1 MSGGAGTQ
9 YFSLRWNN
17 HPVNLVSVFTGLYQ
31 AESLVDVSLAAE
43 GKHLQAH
50 KVVLSAC
57 SDYFQSLFAANP
69 CQHPIVI
76 LKDVAFD
83 DLQTVV
89 KFMYHGIVNVSSDKL
104 PAVLKTA
111 DALQIKGLEKN
122 NELMAPYLTNSSP
135 RSSSSLLSVPG
146 QTRQPSTESLPE
158 YLQRSRSD
166 AGYYPHRAH
175 SAESRGMSFESHLE
189 VSRPKRVLS
198 PPGSPGHVI
207 TTGGS
212 YARKKFRNRS
222 ENNSSMGTS
231 VEQSTEDPPP
241 DSPPKVDV
249 TRGVSPNYG
258 SPSTSY
264 PSQDEHIAKKKRAM
278 FQQNF
283 WPLIQKVKDF
293 SLSDDVPV
301 QARKAGSSSGS
312 KSSEMHNS
320 SDGRPEKE
328 SKLQSQS
335 SSSQSISHSSDRE
348 DVKENSENTLQVP
361 SIAQSRTMVRA
372 ASASEIS
379 QHHSALT
386 TKFKR
391 GRFLKRQQ
399 CQEAT
404 EDTEGTPVTRSE
416 PPPSPPSTQQLVKQH
431 SQPLLPS
438 QQSYTPPCSS
448 PPPKEEPRDPLE
460 HQPHAPAPARQ
471 PSLDP
476 LCGLESVP
484 LLYSS
489 SGPRMPPS
497 SLFRPTLPSVRIIP
511 EPENQPHHELVPHHS
526 PAPPPQ
532 LSPNHSHSPGLLYP
546 GVAAYEQVSPPIHHD
561 KKQQGGLM
569 KPRPNDSPNLSIL
582 TNNNSPVN
590 YGPVHPGL
598 VNHPGHGGHMPQHV
612 HGGHAGHAGHAGHGP
627 TTLSPVRQPAQYNS
641 PNTMEQFGHCPK
653 AREGPALSCNFCWN
667 TTDGSGRILRRKT
680 KYHCPECQTNLCI
693 GK

>member
-17 HPVNLVSVFTGLYQ
+17 HPGNLVSVFTGLYQ

-57 SDYFQSLFAANP
+57 SDYFQSLFATNK

-83 DLQTVV
+83 DLETVV

-111 DALQIKGLEKN
+111 DALQIKGLEKS
-122 NELMAPYLTNSSP
+122 NELMAPYLSNSSP

-198 PPGSPGHVI
+198 PPGSPSHVL

-222 ENNSSMGTS
+222 ENNSSLGTS
-231 VEQSTEDPPP
+231 VDQSTEEQPPE
-241 DSPPKVDV
+241 SPPKVEV
-249 TRGVSPNYG
+249 SRGVSPSCYN

-278 FQQNF
+278 FQ
-283 WPLIQKVKDF
+283 
-293 SLSDDVPV
+293 
-301 QARKAGSSSGS
+301 ARKAGSSSGS
-312 KSSEMHNS
+312 KSSEMHTS
-320 SDGRPEKE
+320 SDGRPEKDT
-328 SKLQSQS
+328 KLQSQS

-348 DVKENSENTLQVP
+348 DAAASSENTLQVP

-404 EDTEGTPVTRSE
+404 EETEGTPITRSE

-438 QQSYTPPCSS
+438 QQSYSPPRSS
-448 PPPKEEPRDPLE
+448 PPPKEEPRDPMD
-460 HQPHAPAPARQ
+460 QPSHAPPPARQ

-489 SGPRMPPS
+489 SGPRLPQS
-497 SLFRPTLPSVRIIP
+497 NLFRPTLPSVRIIP
-511 EPENQPHHELVPHHS
+511 EPEPQPQHELVPHHS
-526 PAPPPQ
+526 PVPGPQ
-532 LSPNHSHSPGLLYP
+532 LTPNNSHSPGLLYP
-546 GVAAYEQVSPPIHHD
+546 GVGVAAYEQVSPPPHHLD
-561 KKQQGGLM
+561 KKSPGPM
-569 KPRPNDSPNLSIL
+569 KPRPNDGSNLSVM
-582 TNNNSPVN
+582 TNNNPPGN
-590 YGPVHPGL
+590 YGHVHPGL
-598 VNHPGHGGHMPQHV
+598 GPHPVHGPHMPPH
-612 HGGHAGHAGHAGHGP
+612 GHGP
-627 TTLSPVRQPAQYNS
+627 TTLSPVRQPTQYNS
-641 PNTMEQFGHCPK
+641 HNSQTTMEQFGHCPK
-653 AREGPALSCNFCWN
+653 ARDGPALSCNFCWN

-693 GK
+693 VPCFQQYHEAMENENAVIH